1 MTGSS
6 FWRGIAR
13 GLSVA
18 ALLMSTAASSS
29 SSLPALRG
37 AASVRWDAPA
47 TSSRF
52 AIGADSRLPISR
64 RPTQG
69 GGDPRG
75 DGYLVAS
82 TYVCGPHICVHW
94 VSSTADAPPAADVN
108 HNQIPDQV
116 DRTLTA
122 FEVAWTAEVVRMG
135 FRAPKSDITSPDHGP
150 NGRLDV
156 YLADVG
162 FRDLGGYVATDD
174 PHASDGGYLYRDYS
188 AYVVV
193 DNDFSP
199 AQLGISEGQGGLQVT
214 AAHEFFHAV
223 QYAYDSGEDGWL
235 VEGTA
240 AWMEDQVVDD
250 VNANRIWLH
259 ESPLTHPCRY
269 SSTAARAW
277 TSTAR
282 GSSGDSSAR
291 ATGAPARRWCAVCG
305 SWPPTLPGIPICAP
319 RRPLGRRS
327 LRDIDR
333 SLPALVGFG
342 VWNLARRGRSTTRG
356 RRTRPRRS
364 TGVIGSTGVPPI
376 AGWSTLHINHLS
388 TAAVSFQPGSGSPAW
403 ASLRLTLDAPARRTG
418 SAARLLALPPIGIP
432 PRRPGGARPER

>member
-6 FWRGIAR
+6 FGRAVPR
-13 GLSVA
+13 GLLVA
-18 ALLMSTAASSS
+18 ALVMSTAASSP
-29 SSLPALRG
+29 SSLAPFRG
-37 AASVRWDAPA
+37 SASIRWDAPA

-52 AIGADSRLPISR
+52 EIGADSRLPISR
-64 RPTQG
+64 RPTDG

-162 FRDLGGYVATDD
+162 IRDLGGYVATDD

-199 AQLGISEGQGGLQVT
+199 AQLGISGGQGGLRVT

-259 ESPLTHPCRY
+259 ESPLTHP
-269 SSTAARAW
+269 W
-277 TSTAR
+277 VPI
-282 GSSGDSSAR
+282 DSSKGMDEYGAWIFWR
-291 ATGAPARRWCAVCG
+291 FLSESDGGATASLVRRVWELAADAPGDPNLFSAQAVG
-305 SWPPTLPGIPICAP
+305 KALAS
-319 RRPLGRRS
+319 RH
-327 LRDIDR
+327 R
-333 SLPALVGFG
+333 SLPSALVGFG
-342 VWNLARRGRSTTRG
+342 VWNLAPGAFYDEGAAYPTAPVDRHHRVSRESPDRGLEHAPHQPFEHGRG
-356 RRTRPRRS
+356 
-364 TGVIGSTGVPPI
+364 VVPAGFGI
-376 AGWSTLHINHLS
+376 AGMGVSSTDAGRARQADRLCR
-388 TAAVSFQPGSGSPAW
+388 SP
-403 ASLRLTLDAPARRTG
+403 
-418 SAARLLALPPIGIP
+418 LALPPIGIP